1 LLPVGYCVGVAYIY
15 ALHAHKTILPVNEM
29 GNIVLFNGKG
39 RTNLDTSTAVDA
51 KVRLHLHSIFW
62 ILGALVKYASIGT
75 EEPVP
80 KLFVKEEGQDHSS
93 KKEYWKY
100 GHLPACLH
108 DKYKGQ
114 EENRQQSPAYIWPF
128 EDFWYFPVF
137 YSPSSFK
144 GSDSLH
150 DSVD

>member
-1 LLPVGYCVGVAYIY
+1 
-15 ALHAHKTILPVNEM
+15 M

-51 KVRLHLHSIFW
+51 KIWLYLHSIFW

-93 KKEYWKY
+93 KKQHWEN
-100 GHLPACLH
+100 GHLLACLH

-114 EENRQQSPAYIWPF
+114 EKNHQQPPAYNWLF
-128 EDFWYFPVF
+128 
-137 YSPSSFK
+137 
-144 GSDSLH
+144 
-150 DSVD
+150 